1 MPTGLEASF
10 QYLARTEN
18 RAAIDVLVAGLDSP
32 DSSTRE
38 RMLRALLERR
48 DPEGHL
54 EIFRRLGKFD
64 DAAKE
69 VIRKRPDRLLR
80 GAKAA
85 IASGDPRTFT
95 AACAAIHEYLLYD
108 VAGDLINIMEDD
120 GNPAASASAATL
132 LRLARLFYEE
142 LSGSEEKRKKK
153 ELDTLR
159 RRLTDSLEQSTRRF
173 SKHQHGEVIEA
184 FLLVA
189 KRQNASLRQ
198 ILQRRDDPAHQP
210 MMELLAESSQGGVMR
225 LLLAYLDDATP
236 PLAVIQTLA
245 GRSDLKFVR
254 HLVRATGNRPS
265 RSVAKTLSEIK
276 SIAWATPDSSVLDE
290 LDGPEQAKAITLLAA
305 TSLPKGRVLGVFDH
319 FLQHGKPA
327 GRRAVAQALQKFEG
341 KEATMLVVRG
351 LNDDDPE
358 VRAHLIPQLR
368 PRKIPGAMLLLIRM
382 VGHPHPTVREALSQA
397 LPEFT
402 LRQFMLNFD
411 SLDEELRPT
420 TGHLVRKVDST
431 TEAELASEL
440 ECMSPVRRRRAVEV
454 VDAMGLV
461 GNLEQAVIQL
471 ISDED
476 HMVRI
481 AAAKAL
487 ASIASPTSWD
497 VLRDALLDRSVIV
510 QEAAERSLD
519 RISQSLLLQAAEK
532 EQAPEEVSP

>member
-1 MPTGLEASF
+1 MPTGLETSF

-18 RAAIDVLVAGLDSP
+18 RAAIDLLVAGLDSP
-32 DSSTRE
+32 DASTRE
-38 RMLRALLERR
+38 RMLCALLERR
-48 DPEGHL
+48 DPEGHA

-64 DAAKE
+64 DAAKT

-95 AACAAIHEYLLYD
+95 AACAAIHEYGLYD
-108 VAGDLINIMEDD
+108 VAGDLIGIMEDD

-132 LRLARLFYEE
+132 LSLARLFYEE
-142 LSGSEEKRKKK
+142 LSGEEKRKKK
-153 ELDTLR
+153 ELGVIR

-189 KRQNASLRQ
+189 KRQNATLRQ

-210 MMELLAESSQGGVMR
+210 MMELLAESLQGGVMR

-245 GRSDLKFVR
+245 GRSDLRFVR

-265 RSVAKTLSEIK
+265 RGVAKTLSEIK
-276 SIAWATPDSSVLDE
+276 SIAWATPDCPVLDE
-290 LDGPEQAKAITLLAA
+290 LDGPEQAKAVTLLAA
-305 TSLPKGRVLGVFDH
+305 TSLPKSQVLGVFDH
-319 FLQHGKPA
+319 FLQHGKPE

-341 KEATMLVVRG
+341 KEATMLTVRG

-382 VGHPHPTVREALSQA
+382 VGHSHPAVREALSQA

-461 GNLEQAVIQL
+461 ENLEQAIIQL

-476 HMVRI
+476 HMVRV
-481 AAAKAL
+481 AAANAM

-519 RISQSLLLQAAEK
+519 RISQSLLIQAAE
-532 EQAPEEVSP
+532 EEEAPEEVSP